1 MGGTCLAP
9 ANPLLRGVYGSERP
23 GTVTRRARV
32 DCIQS
37 NAAGASIALNAW
49 TREATSDADGLVH
62 FEFPWRGQYIL
73 HVVYLEKTPGTFAGT
88 SYEAVRHRATAT
100 LTVSTGERT
109 QTQTSWQASKPH

>member
-1 MGGTCLAP
+1 LH
-9 ANPLLRGVYGSERP
+9 
-23 GTVTRRARV
+23 
-32 DCIQS
+32 QS